1 MKNKNIIDFFK
12 TQSSHLVVPLIMIVL
27 GLFCILMP
35 SSFIGVTVKL
45 IGVLFVVAGVILAC
59 TLLATYSPFMM
70 ACAIVLVFMGILCL
84 AIPKQIASLVIKMV
98 GIVILVNAIMR
109 IHDAYVIR
117 GKSDG
122 FKMYMLNDVIT
133 LIIGLVLLFIPMDVA
148 SIIVI
153 ILGVF
158 LLILGV
164 TNLITAYKVYRDGKF
179 VDDGTDVV
187 WEE

>member
-1 MKNKNIIDFFK
+1 
-12 TQSSHLVVPLIMIVL
+12 
-27 GLFCILMP
+27 
-35 SSFIGVTVKL
+35 
-45 IGVLFVVAGVILAC
+45 
-59 TLLATYSPFMM
+59 
-70 ACAIVLVFMGILCL
+70 
-84 AIPKQIASLVIKMV
+84 
-98 GIVILVNAIMR
+98 MR